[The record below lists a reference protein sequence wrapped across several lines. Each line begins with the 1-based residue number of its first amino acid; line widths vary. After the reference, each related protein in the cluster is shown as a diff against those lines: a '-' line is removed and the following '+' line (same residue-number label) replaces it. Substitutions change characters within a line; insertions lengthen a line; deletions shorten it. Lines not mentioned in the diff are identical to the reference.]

1 MKLYGAQGV
10 SPQVLL
16 AYALSHGYQLS
27 PPPALARTPL
37 GKPYFPQYPH
47 LHINWSHSG
56 SLVLCA
62 LSDSPVGVDVEWV
75 RPRAATL
82 PRYAL
87 TPEKTTPSSIRGEIG
102 PPFYGLWTK
111 KEAWCKYT
119 GQGLR
124 RHWGAS
130 PPKTGLFFQTY
141 AGQRLAGLRVRG
153 GIPPDKI
160 VWMEDKPP

>member
-16 AYALSHGYQLS
+16 AYALSHRYQLS

-87 TPEKTTPSSIRGEIG
+87 TP
-102 PPFYGLWTK
+102 
-111 KEAWCKYT
+111 
-119 GQGLR
+119 
-124 RHWGAS
+124 
-130 PPKTGLFFQTY
+130 
-141 AGQRLAGLRVRG
+141 
-153 GIPPDKI
+153 
-160 VWMEDKPP
+160 

>member
-87 TPEKTTPSSIRGEIG
+87 TPEEYDAFQHQGGDWSA
-102 PPFYGLWTK
+102 FYGLWTK
-111 KEAWCKYT
+111 KEAW
-119 GQGLR
+119 
-124 RHWGAS
+124 GA
-130 PPKTGLFFQTY
+130 
-141 AGQRLAGLRVRG
+141 G
-153 GIPPDKI
+153 GGK
-160 VWMEDKPP
+160 K